1 MSGYVGVFR
10 FFRSVDV
17 GPSSAS
23 QYQLTSG
30 VPSNTLETSIKTF
43 GGAKATT
50 FDPFTDDIDAI
61 RGQETGY
68 CTWNPLTRMSGTLFD
83 GNLLFYGA
91 GLNTPRVNGT
101 ISRSSGKWYYESPQ
115 S

>member
-1 MSGYVGVFR
+1 MSGYVGAFR

-68 CTWNPLTRMSGTLFD
+68 CTWNPLTHKSGTLFD
-83 GNLLFYGA
+83 GNLLFYGN
-91 GLNTPRVNGT
+91 LV
-101 ISRSSGKWYYESPQ
+101 
-115 S
+115 